1 MPSPNLNPE
10 WVLSKSSSD
19 KKIQPLER
27 ELTAAATRLW
37 PRVQAHACRELSN
50 KNSDDGIA
58 LAAEVWEGVLQ
69 SVAKTVARRN
79 RRAPGIVDLD
89 AYLFGVF
96 HHRFNRALKKERR
109 RQETIELVPST
120 RDLEQ
125 LPGAHDAQSPRNVE
139 RSLQVKEVVR
149 NMDDW
154 TRRVWTAK
162 QYGYSW
168 REIAEQVG
176 LSEQAAKA
184 RFHNALRKL
193 AARLRYGK

>member
-1 MPSPNLNPE
+1 MPSPDLNPE

-19 KKIQPLER
+19 KKIQPVEA
-27 ELTAAATRLW
+27 ELISAATRLW
-37 PRVQAHACRELSN
+37 PYVQAHARRELAN
-50 KNSDDGIA
+50 INTDDGIA
-58 LAAEVWEGVLQ
+58 LAAEVWENVLQ
-69 SVAKTVARRN
+69 SVARTLQRPNGRGS
-79 RRAPGIVDLD
+79 GIVDLD

-120 RDLEQ
+120 GDLEQ
-125 LPGAHDAQSPRNVE
+125 LPGAHDVQSPRNVE
-139 RSLQVKEVVR
+139 RSLQVKEVVQ

-154 TRRVWTAK
+154 TRRVWAAK
-162 QYGYSW
+162 QYGYTW
-168 REIAEQVG
+168 REIAEYIG

>member
-1 MPSPNLNPE
+1 MPSPDLNPE
-10 WVLSKSSSD
+10 WVLSKTSSD
-19 KKIQPLER
+19 KKAQALET
-27 ELTAAATRLW
+27 ELISAASRLW
-37 PRVQAHACRELSN
+37 PRVQAHARRELAN

-69 SVAKTVARRN
+69 SVARTVQRRN
-79 RRAPGIVDLD
+79 GTGPSIVDLD

-109 RQETIELVPST
+109 RQETIDLVPST

-125 LPGAHDAQSPRNVE
+125 LPGARDAESPRKVE
-139 RSLQVKEVVR
+139 RSLQVKEVVQ

-168 REIAEQVG
+168 REIAETVG
-176 LSEQAAKA
+176 LSEQSAKA